1 MSACGAEGEE
11 AGLWGVRCEG
21 LKDRGWQRG
30 SGHERWSGDRG
41 QGHGVRGTA
50 EAWTLWQRTQGGNT
64 RHGHG
69 SSHVPLGA
77 LSLTPGLGTPLGWGH
92 PWVGDTSCGLCCGD
106 TGPCTDAP
114 WCGHCRRLAPEFARA
129 AALLRNGSDV
139 GRLGKVD
146 AVAQTALSTE
156 FHIDAFPTLKL
167 FRDGNRTHPVAYSG
181 RAVRGAVRAGG
192 RWGGDG
198 EGVTASRQRLRGDG
212 GVVAQWL

>member
-1 MSACGAEGEE
+1 M
-11 AGLWGVRCEG
+11 
-21 LKDRGWQRG
+21 
-30 SGHERWSGDRG
+30 
-41 QGHGVRGTA
+41 
-50 EAWTLWQRTQGGNT
+50 
-64 RHGHG
+64 
-69 SSHVPLGA
+69 
-77 LSLTPGLGTPLGWGH
+77 
-92 PWVGDTSCGLCCGD
+92 
-106 TGPCTDAP
+106 
-114 WCGHCRRLAPEFARA
+114 APEFARA